1 MRVRS
6 VSRRVA
12 LLVFVMAG
20 VIGTSFA
27 AGATGLIRSAT
38 DTPLDATETIT
49 QSAVGLAVVKI
60 TEERSDRPDAA
71 ICVEAPNGQ
80 ACTVRSATEPML
92 YSGTDGQG
100 GILLVVVD
108 PQRRLDG
115 VDIADA
121 GGTRRVLSLDGGLS
135 VIATAVGAAR
145 SASAIGQEGE
155 VLATFDTGR
164 LEMHRA
170 QAQDAVDEQPDH

>member
-20 VIGTSFA
+20 VIVTSC
-27 AGATGLIRSAT
+27 RSAT
-38 DTPLDATETIT
+38 DTPLGSTETIT
-49 QSAVGLAVVKI
+49 QSAVGLAVVEI
-60 TEERSDRPDAA
+60 TQERSDRPDAA
-71 ICVEAPNGQ
+71 ICVETQNGQ

-92 YSGTDGQG
+92 YSGADGRG
-100 GILLVVVD
+100 GTLLVVVD

-121 GGTRRVLSLDGGLS
+121 AGTRRVRSLDGGLS
-135 VIATAVGAAR
+135 VIATADGAAR
-145 SASAIGQEGE
+145 SANAIGREGE

-164 LEMHRA
+164 LESHRK
-170 QAQDAVDEQPDH
+170 QAQDAINEQPDH